1 MMKVLQ
7 VIDKLDVGGAE
18 RVLVDL
24 SNILDEN
31 NIEITVLCLLTKSS
45 LDEKLNKNINKI
57 YLNRLNKLSVF
68 KYVQLYRI

>member
-1 MMKVLQ
+1 MKVLQ

-31 NIEITVLCLLTKSS
+31 NIDTTVLCLLKDSS
-45 LDEKLNKNINKI
+45 LDE
-57 YLNRLNKLSVF
+57 
-68 KYVQLYRI
+68 